1 MKKILL
7 AVWIVLGC
15 FTWIQCDD
23 PYMDD
28 AFAAYE
34 ELPVGE
40 WLQAQPEFSLWVEL
54 MKKAEL
60 FDAVNVGSKFTCFV
74 ADNEAVQD
82 YLREYGWSSLSEMDE
97 DKAKLLVRYHLI
109 ADAVYKSKDLIGKL
123 GNKTLSG
130 DYLTA
135 EFGDG
140 GYNAIYINK
149 QARVI
154 KADQELLNST
164 VVHTLDKVL
173 RPVIATTWD
182 LIDQDSVRYSIFR
195 AAALECRLDTLLSR
209 YERKFSVDVAVR
221 DYKTV
226 FVESDSVFKVSGIR
240 SLEELVEHLKTKF
253 QSDDRAEV
261 LRKFMYYHVSKDLK
275 DFQALGTFDKDVE
288 TKVQNLNTYDATQ
301 LISVKDIKSRLVFNA
316 NANGEGVML
325 LDGHYDRI
333 ANNGYVHELDGVL
346 YLTEAEPAR
355 VVWELTDYEC
365 FRALALYQKWSSN
378 DDGKK
383 LEIDRKMAAAE
394 GVTWKTVPDDDAAL
408 KYYLR
413 SGQQFYEN
421 DAVSMSLGYVGWAQ
435 FVTPVIAK
443 GKYKITLH
451 SIRYDSRGT
460 AKLAID
466 NQIIQA
472 SLNFATGSYTADIGT
487 VEFSEQ
493 SSHIFKITALKKGD
507 IDIDCLIFTPV
518 K

>member
-7 AVWIVLGC
+7 SIWIVLGC
-15 FTWIQCDD
+15 FTLMRCDD

-40 WLQAQPEFSLWVEL
+40 WLEAQPEFSLWVEL
-54 MKKAEL
+54 MKKADL

-74 ADNEAVQD
+74 ADNEAVTD
-82 YLREYGWSSLSEMDE
+82 YLHEYGWNSIAEMDLE
-97 DKAKLLVRYHLI
+97 KAKLLVRYHLI
-109 ADAVYKSKDLIGKL
+109 ADVTYKSKDLVGKL

-135 EFGDG
+135 EFTDG

-149 QARVI
+149 QALVI
-154 KADQELLNST
+154 KADQELLNNT
-164 VVHTLDKVL
+164 VVHILDKVL

-182 LIDQDSVRYSIFR
+182 LIDQDSVRYSVFR

-209 YERKFSVDVAVR
+209 YERKFSDVVSVR

-226 FVESDSVFKVSGIR
+226 FIESDSVFRVAGIH
-240 SLEELVEHLKTKF
+240 SLNDLVEHLKTRY
-253 QSDDRAEV
+253 QSDNRAEV
-261 LRKFMYYHVSKDLK
+261 LQKFMYYHVSKDLK
-275 DFQALGTFDKDVE
+275 DFQALGTFDKNVE

-301 LISVKDIKSRLVFNA
+301 LISVKDVKSHLVFNA
-316 NANGEGVML
+316 DADGKGVML
-325 LDGHYDRI
+325 VEGQYDKI
-333 ANNGYVHELDGVL
+333 ANNGYLHELDGIL
-346 YLTEAEPAR
+346 YMAEAEPAV

-365 FRALALYQKWSSN
+365 FRALSLYQKWSSN

-383 LEIDRKMAAAE
+383 LEIDREMAKAE

-408 KYYLR
+408 RYYLR
-413 SGQQFYEN
+413 SGQYFYEN

-435 FVTPVIAK
+435 FKMPVIAK
-443 GKYKITLH
+443 GKYKVTLH

-466 NQIIQA
+466 NQIISA
-472 SLNFATGSYTADIGT
+472 SLNFASGSYTADIGT

-493 SSHIFKITALKKGD
+493 SSHLFKITALKKGD
-507 IDIDCLIFTPV
+507 IDIDCLVFTPV